1 MAVANRIVRT
11 DEDIKTSIVEELNW
25 DTRVN
30 AAAVQVVVDG
40 GMVTLKGT
48 VPSSGNRR
56 AAEEDALDMP
66 GAVGVDN
73 QLKVEMSKPA
83 HVPGDL
89 EIRDSVVSALEFNS
103 DIESANIEPVVDAG
117 TVTLEGSVPTHWQKN
132 EAEVLIGLIKGVI
145 TVTNELAVVPTEGV
159 SDELIAQDIEGA
171 LARSALVDPAA
182 VDVTVSDGTVT
193 LQGNVPSTQTRLAAY
208 RAANRTAGVVNIRN
222 QLMVRP

>member
-1 MAVANRIVRT
+1 
-11 DEDIKTSIVEELNW
+11 
-25 DTRVN
+25 
-30 AAAVQVVVDG
+30 
-40 GMVTLKGT
+40 
-48 VPSSGNRR
+48 
-56 AAEEDALDMP
+56 
-66 GAVGVDN
+66 
-73 QLKVEMSKPA
+73 MSKPA